1 MKIQEYIS
9 KAAERM
15 NGSVLCYSHGTDNP
29 HDEAFYIVFGSLEI
43 NFSEFENIERQLT
56 TVEISRLDALVQQR
70 IDSRLPAAYIVGKA
84 WFAGHVF
91 HCDDRALVPRSPIA
105 ELILGDFQ
113 PLISR
118 PPLAVL
124 DLCTGGGCIGI
135 AMALQWPQ
143 SKVDLLDVSE
153 EALSLAESNIELHG
167 LQGRVRTI
175 KSDLFD
181 SLTGRYDLIV
191 ANPPYVSREEY
202 DDLPAEF
209 THEPELGLVSAEEGL
224 QIPLQI
230 LREAVDYLTDSGL
243 LVMEVGYSHEALAQR
258 LQGVPLLWLEFE
270 HGGDGVLALSAA
282 QLQQYREQFN

>member
-1 MKIQEYIS
+1 
-9 KAAERM
+9 
-15 NGSVLCYSHGTDNP
+15 
-29 HDEAFYIVFGSLEI
+29 
-43 NFSEFENIERQLT
+43 
-56 TVEISRLDALVQQR
+56 
-70 IDSRLPAAYIVGKA
+70 
-84 WFAGHVF
+84 
-91 HCDDRALVPRSPIA
+91 
-105 ELILGDFQ
+105 
-113 PLISR
+113 
-118 PPLAVL
+118 
-124 DLCTGGGCIGI
+124 
-135 AMALQWPQ
+135 MALQWPQ